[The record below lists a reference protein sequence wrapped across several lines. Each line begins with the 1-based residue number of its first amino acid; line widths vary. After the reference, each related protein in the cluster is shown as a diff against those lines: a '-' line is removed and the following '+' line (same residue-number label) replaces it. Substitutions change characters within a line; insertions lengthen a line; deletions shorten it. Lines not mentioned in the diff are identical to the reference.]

1 MSEPTVT
8 TDDVEHV
15 ASLARVALEV
25 GEAEEFAEQF
35 SEVLGYFD
43 TLDEVPEVD
52 RDAELVNVLRKD
64 EVEDGLSQEDALAN
78 APESEDGKF
87 KGPRVS

>member
-15 ASLARVALEV
+15 AALARVALDE
-25 GEAEEFAEQF
+25 GEPGEFAEQF
-35 SEVLGYFD
+35 SEVLEYFD

-52 RDAELVNVLRKD
+52 RETELVNVLRED

>member
-1 MSEPTVT
+1 MSESTVT

-15 ASLARVALEV
+15 ASLARVSLDEGELET
-25 GEAEEFAEQF
+25 FAEQF
-35 SEVLGYFD
+35 SEVLEYFD
-43 TLDEVPEVD
+43 ALDEVPEVD
-52 RDAELVNVLRKD
+52 RDAELVNVLRED
-64 EVEDGLSQEDALAN
+64 EVEDGLSQSDALAN

>member
-15 ASLARVALEV
+15 ASLARVALDD
-25 GEAEEFAEQF
+25 GEPEEFAGQF
-35 SEVLGYFD
+35 SEVLEYFD
-43 TLDEVPEVD
+43 ALDEVPEVEHE
-52 RDAELVNVLRKD
+52 AELVNVLRED
-64 EVEDGLSQEDALAN
+64 EVKDGLTQEEALAN

>member
-15 ASLARVALEV
+15 ADLARVALE
-25 GEAEEFAEQF
+25 EDEPEEFAEQF
-35 SEVLGYFD
+35 SEVLEYFD
-43 TLDEVPEVD
+43 ALDEVPAVD
-52 RDAELVNVLRKD
+52 RDAELVNVLRED
-64 EVEDGLSQEDALAN
+64 EIEEGLTREEALSN

>member
-1 MSEPTVT
+1 MSESTVT

-15 ASLARVALEV
+15 ASLARVSLD
-25 GEAEEFAEQF
+25 EAELETFAEQF
-35 SEVLGYFD
+35 SEVLEYFD
-43 TLDEVPEVD
+43 ALDEVPQVD
-52 RDAELVNVLRKD
+52 RDAELVNVLRED
-64 EVEDGLSQEDALAN
+64 EVEDGLSQSDALAN

>member
-1 MSEPTVT
+1 MSESTVT

-15 ASLARVALEV
+15 ASLARVALEE
-25 GEAEEFAEQF
+25 GEAEQFAEQF
-35 SEVLGYFD
+35 SEVLEYFD
-43 TLDEVPEVD
+43 ALDEVPEVD
-52 RDAELVNVLRKD
+52 RDDELVNVLRED
-64 EVEDGLSQEDALAN
+64 EVQDGLTQQEALAN

>member
-15 ASLARVALEV
+15 ASLARVALDE
-25 GEAEEFAEQF
+25 GEPEEFAEQF
-35 SEVLGYFD
+35 SEVLEYFE
-43 TLDEVPEVD
+43 TLDEVPEID
-52 RDAELVNVLRKD
+52 RDAELVNVLRD
-64 EVEDGLSQEDALAN
+64 DDVEDGLSQEEALAN